1 MSDYDATEMD
11 GEEQSEDGE
20 IVKSPVK
27 HSPLPLSKDTADFM
41 TLKEIWDGLHSFYGD
56 TSEDPKQDFWQQFY
70 DFWIKNGVPV
80 VTQLEK
86 FEIICKKLDVAG
98 EKPPDLAVMSKLLS
112 SLPSRFSAFTMTWE
126 CTAKDEQKKEN
137 LIARIICEDKRLTS
151 MEEES
156 SSLALHV
163 KALQLKLGLTCDS
176 ATPVRV
182 EVDEREGYDQEAE
195 DTADSLDI
203 KPPQAA
209 VAHHHKSSSR
219 IKRDRDKHLERDQLR
234 REHAHSGHNVKL
246 ESVSTHRKG
255 RHHSRGEHREHREE
269 KLREKRH
276 HRQRHEAALAAAR
289 ETKRERGRERER
301 DREESIVSSRERGES
316 MVSSRDRE
324 ESIVSTSRERGESM
338 LSSSRERGESM
349 MSSSRE
355 RGESMLSSSRER
367 GESMLSSRE
376 RGESMLSSRERGEST
391 LSSRERGESMMSSR
405 ERGDS
410 IMSSRE
416 RVESTMSSRE
426 RVESTMSSRERGE
439 STMSSSRERGET
451 TMSSS
456 RERGE
461 SNRSKD
467 KSGELVLADLRD
479 RLLERRRNETERRS
493 KHEAPPPLRETPRE
507 KEERELRRD
516 RLLVAGQLRKR
527 CGGKH
532 RYQVN
537 LKNTFIDCDPPVQYS
552 SWLSGLPLL

>member
-27 HSPLPLSKDTADFM
+27 HSPLPLSKDTADFIQTPHQGRVNDDLPLLLDSRVCEGCISTFCDYLDGS
-41 TLKEIWDGLHSFYGD
+41 TLDNVTVNATIKS
-56 TSEDPKQDFWQQFY
+56 TSRVDSM
-70 DFWIKNGVPV
+70 
-80 VTQLEK
+80 LS
-86 FEIICKKLDVAG
+86 

-126 CTAKDEQKKEN
+126 CTAKDKRKKEN
-137 LIARIICEDKRLTS
+137 LITRIICEDKRLTS

-163 KALQLKLGLTCDS
+163 KPLQLKL
-176 ATPVRV
+176 
-182 EVDEREGYDQEAE
+182 DQEAE

-255 RHHSRGEHREHREE
+255 RHHSRVEHREHREE

-355 RGESMLSSSRER
+355 RGESMLSSRER

-410 IMSSRE
+410 IVSSRE

-516 RLLVAGQLRKR
+516 RLLVADDKATPPQSIFTSTARNCAAQALLPIKSSTFKKIPCHTNKDKEARFATFGLLAM
-527 CGGKH
+527 GKSAFE
-532 RYQVN
+532 
-537 LKNTFIDCDPPVQYS
+537 T
-552 SWLSGLPLL
+552 